1 MIYCF
6 ALLCGR
12 LLLLLLLCVCLHFWW
27 RLMGDFFLLFSV
39 FFCRRCFFLL
49 LFGCHSLNCVLRTYI
64 SNLKTSNVRAQRTLK
79 TATVNWYTRNC
90 AYTHR
95 SLIKPNQV
103 MNLSHFSS
111 KFYLCLRFCVCV
123 CPDLLICELYRVW
136 HSALGVFVSVLVTT
150 EKYVEIFH
158 PNNCG
163 TFSNVC
169 FMYSFSP
176 SRRRKEIFQTRN
188 CTCLPSHQQRSCW
201 LFLAVDA
208 YLNTSVNDFLFSF
221 TGQKNPT

>member
-1 MIYCF
+1 MHTV
-6 ALLCGR
+6 R
-12 LLLLLLLCVCLHFWW
+12 LLNQIESWISLTLARNFIYVY
-27 RLMGDFFLLFSV
+27 V
-39 FFCRRCFFLL
+39 F
-49 LFGCHSLNCVLRTYI
+49 
-64 SNLKTSNVRAQRTLK
+64 
-79 TATVNWYTRNC
+79 
-90 AYTHR
+90 
-95 SLIKPNQV
+95 
-103 MNLSHFSS
+103 
-111 KFYLCLRFCVCV
+111 VCV

-169 FMYSFSP
+169 FMYSFSL

-188 CTCLPSHQQRSCW
+188 CTCLPSHQQWSCW

-221 TGQKNPT
+221 SGQKNAIVYADTRHKTSATYTATAFSSRIVYFSQCCVRTLPI